1 MKTKLLLILTVLILS
16 ACQKEDMIDNQVTTP
31 EETASVSL
39 TKDNFLR
46 FDKLST
52 LLNFFKPRKY

>member
-46 FDKLST
+46 FD
-52 LLNFFKPRKY
+52 N